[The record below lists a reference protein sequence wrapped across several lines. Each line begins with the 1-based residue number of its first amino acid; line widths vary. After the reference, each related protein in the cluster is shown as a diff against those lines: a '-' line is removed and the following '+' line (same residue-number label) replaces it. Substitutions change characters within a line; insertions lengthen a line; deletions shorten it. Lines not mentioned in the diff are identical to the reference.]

1 MRATLLL
8 LFLLCSPCTL
18 NAFSGNDV
26 LKAGQNIPGTTLFLA
41 SASKKFILGFF
52 SPKARPNDSYLG
64 IWYNTTQ
71 FPGTQ
76 RTLVWVAN
84 RDRPVG
90 SNNNGVF
97 QIAQDGNLVVTDSSG
112 ETYWSTKLG
121 NSSSTNITVKLM
133 DSGNLMLL
141 QYDQTGKT
149 TTMYQSFDH
158 PTDTFLLG
166 MNMDLDLKL
175 TSWSSD
181 NDPQSGSYT
190 FMMASDGDN
199 LNSYVIS
206 KNNQLYW
213 ERGTKNLSPRS
224 MFGTVDFLLNNQTS
238 TDEDP
243 SSATNT
249 PPYKNIGNRFGKK
262 QLPITRVPVDEF
274 NKTRLVMKYNGEL
287 QFLTWDGIQ
296 QDWIVRWKA
305 PNSSCDRYNICG
317 NFASCDYNLINLNIK
332 ECKCLPGFSSV
343 IGGVRGCTRNSGSC
357 SGDTTAF
364 LNLVNVKAREPPDE
378 QHPAT
383 SETECK
389 QICLSKCPE
398 CQAYSYDAKA
408 ATSKS
413 GDDNDSAQKSCGIW
427 TEELVTLQEGFHGDD
442 TDNDE
447 DNGAHS
453 FYVRVDISDIEPTP
467 RTCEPC
473 GTNMVPY
480 PLSTSSNC
488 GDPMYFN
495 FRCNLS
501 TGQLSFISRTSNSNA
516 TYQKV
521 AVVYS
526 ESRKF
531 VMQVDPSNTHCEDER
546 SESNEIMQIHSPFSV
561 AYDCFDKAKVEVTW
575 EPPHEPVCSEPKDCV
590 GWNHSSCKVAS
601 GGKRCLCD
609 KNYHWDG
616 IALECTI
623 ADKGKSKSQISL
635 ILGITLGSVII
646 LACAITFAYLWRRK
660 ITPKIG
666 KESNV
671 KQRKRFIDSIR
682 HVKDLIEDGGLEEKD
697 NEGIEVPYFDFESIV
712 VATDNFSDAN
722 KLGRGGYG
730 PVYKG
735 KLQSGEIVAVKRLS
749 NVSSQGLQEFKNE
762 VVLIAKLQHRNLV
775 RLRGYCIKGDEK
787 ILLYEYMPNKSL
799 DSFIFDPTQ
808 SILLDW
814 EMRFNIIRG
823 IARGLLYLHQD
834 SRLRVIHRDLKTSNI
849 LLDEEM
855 QPKISDFG
863 LAKIVAGKESEANTE
878 RVVGTYFG
886 LVLLEILSGKKN
898 TGFYQSDQFTSLLT
912 YAWRLWTENRMID
925 LMDMCLSESCIAN
938 QFIKCAH
945 IGLLCVQDDPAD
957 RPTMSTV
964 LTLLD
969 GEIASLS
976 SPKQPTFSGS
986 RGQSSTTSSTRPEIS
1001 LHFESNTQE
1010 GR

>member
-1 MRATLLL
+1 
-8 LFLLCSPCTL
+8 
-18 NAFSGNDV
+18 
-26 LKAGQNIPGTTLFLA
+26 
-41 SASKKFILGFF
+41 
-52 SPKARPNDSYLG
+52 
-64 IWYNTTQ
+64 
-71 FPGTQ
+71 
-76 RTLVWVAN
+76 
-84 RDRPVG
+84 
-90 SNNNGVF
+90 
-97 QIAQDGNLVVTDSSG
+97 
-112 ETYWSTKLG
+112 
-121 NSSSTNITVKLM
+121 M

-213 ERGTKNLSPRS
+213 ERGTKNLSPGS

-378 QHPAT
+378 QHPAA

-442 TDNDE
+442 IDNDE

-516 TYQKV
+516 TYQRV

-855 QPKISDFG
+855 QPKFSDFG
-863 LAKIVAGKESEANTE
+863 LAKIVAGKESEVNTE
-878 RVVGTYFG
+878 RVVGTYGYMSPEYALEGLFSTKSDIFSFG
-886 LVLLEILSGKKN
+886 VVLLEILSGKKN